1 MGNLSG
7 NYVIAVSK
15 IEVFWAELSRGKT
28 ATVLATAPTALFR
41 SVVLLYQVL
50 DPQGIHI
57 QCTRNRAQS
66 IIAKTYLNRH
76 HLRATTC
83 IGLEA
88 GHAASSQGPPGRCCG
103 VNKCSRVLFFAPRL
117 SLSYHSLPS
126 LILALV
132 QLEGLIYDGVT
143 DPPVFIISN
152 FMWNVEH
159 FPIYV
164 LSMASLPSSSI

>member
-1 MGNLSG
+1 MIRLHFFDLS
-7 NYVIAVSK
+7 SLSTR
-15 IEVFWAELSRGKT
+15 FWTLKVYTFNAHG
-28 ATVLATAPTALFR
+28 
-41 SVVLLYQVL
+41 
-50 DPQGIHI
+50 GGG
-57 QCTRNRAQS
+57 NRAQS

-103 VNKCSRVLFFAPRL
+103 VKKCSRVLFFAPRL